1 MQGGGKGV
9 VANPTLRPS
18 GLEPDRQKSVEG
30 PVTQAERFVDLGCT
44 RVLPDA
50 PDAPRILQDVIL
62 LSLPPGPAAAQA
74 QNRCEREVMGGLGES
89 VRQQNRCK

>member
-50 PDAPRILQDVIL
+50 PFANP
-62 LSLPPGPAAAQA
+62 SFPPAQA